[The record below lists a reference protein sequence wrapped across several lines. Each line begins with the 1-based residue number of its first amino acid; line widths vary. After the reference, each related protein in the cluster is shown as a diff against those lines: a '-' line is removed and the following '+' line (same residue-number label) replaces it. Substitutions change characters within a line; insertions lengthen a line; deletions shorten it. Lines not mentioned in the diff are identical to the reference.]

1 MSSQVQIARCVGL
14 LERTARAGDSLVAVV
29 SPTLTNG
36 SMQIIY
42 QNPVQANVVFEA
54 LSNTVSPATTAFRA
68 AVAYVTRE
76 GARRL
81 TQELEARVGA
91 TWRAMPKTLVTCF
104 DFGTTEPAALEYL
117 WDDDF
122 EVRIANLGADG
133 TIRIRSNPSSFH
145 PKVYLADTDSTVRA
159 VVGSANLSRRALSVN
174 TEAVTAVDLDP
185 SDAEAIWSGIVA
197 DSVEL
202 TSELL
207 EAYRDIRPQQRV
219 VPPPDEPPVPPRAS
233 PDALPV
239 YRDVVEDGDVNP
251 AEQQAF
257 WVKVGVPSG
266 GSGNQ
271 LELPRRAQRFF
282 GYSFDDYDN
291 DHHTIGRLVLRVGEA
306 QWNDRQLTW
315 HGNNRMERINLPTPA
330 ESGLAYT
337 HQVVLFRRSGESFE
351 IAVAAPESE
360 RAQRW
365 HEESAA
371 AGTLYRFSDGSDR
384 LCGLI

>member
-1 MSSQVQIARCVGL
+1 
-14 LERTARAGDSLVAVV
+14 
-29 SPTLTNG
+29 
-36 SMQIIY
+36 MQIIY
-42 QNPVQANVVFEA
+42 QNPAQANVVFEV
-54 LSNTVSPATTAFRA
+54 LSNAVSPATTAFRA

-81 TQELEARVGA
+81 VLELADRVGA
-91 TWRAMPKTLVTCF
+91 TWPAMPKTLVTCF

-117 WDDDF
+117 SDNGF

-133 TIRIRSNPSSFH
+133 TIRIMSNPSSFH
-145 PKVYLADTDSTVRA
+145 PKVYLAVNDSTVRA
-159 VVGSANLSRRALSVN
+159 VIGSANLSRRALSVN

-185 SDAEAIWSGIVA
+185 SDAEATWSGIVA

-207 EAYRDIRPQQRV
+207 EAYRDMRSRQRAAR
-219 VPPPDEPPVPPRAS
+219 PPDEPPVPPPAS
-233 PDALPV
+233 PDALEV
-239 YRDVVEDGDVNP
+239 YRSVVEAGYVNP

-257 WVKVGVPSG
+257 WVEVGGPSG

-282 GYSFDDYDN
+282 GYNFEDYDDDY
-291 DHHTIGRLVLRVGEA
+291 HTIGHPVLRVGTA
-306 QWNDRQLTW
+306 QWNDRPLAW
-315 HGNNRMERINLPTPA
+315 HGNNRMERINLPTTTQ
-330 ESGLAYT
+330 SGLEYAN
-337 HQVVLFRRSGESFE
+337 QVVLFQRSGDSFE
-351 IAVAAPESE
+351 IAVATPESA

-365 HEESAA
+365 REESAA
-371 AGTLYRFSDGSDR
+371 AGMLYRFSGGSNR

>member
-1 MSSQVQIARCVGL
+1 M
-14 LERTARAGDSLVAVV
+14 
-29 SPTLTNG
+29 
-36 SMQIIY
+36 
-42 QNPVQANVVFEA
+42 FEA
-54 LSNTVSPATTAFRA
+54 LSNAVSPATTAFRA

-81 TQELEARVGA
+81 VLELADRVGA
-91 TWRAMPKTLVTCF
+91 TWPAMPKTLVTCF

-117 WDDDF
+117 SDNGF

-133 TIRIRSNPSSFH
+133 TIRIMSNPSSFH
-145 PKVYLADTDSTVRA
+145 PKVYLAVNDSTVRA
-159 VVGSANLSRRALSVN
+159 VIGSANLSRRALSVN

-185 SDAEAIWSGIVA
+185 SDAEATWSGIVA

-207 EAYRDIRPQQRV
+207 EAYRDMRPRQRAAR
-219 VPPPDEPPVPPRAS
+219 PPDEPPVPPSAS
-233 PDALPV
+233 PDALEV
-239 YRDVVEDGDVNP
+239 YRDVVEAGEVNP

-257 WVKVGVPSG
+257 WVEVGVPSG

-282 GYSFDDYDN
+282 GYNFDDYDN
-291 DHHTIGRLVLRVGEA
+291 DHHMIGRPVLRVGAA
-306 QWNDRQLTW
+306 QWNDRRLTW
-315 HGNNRMERINLPTPA
+315 HGNNGMERINLPTTTQ
-330 ESGLAYT
+330 SGLEYADR
-337 HQVVLFRRSGESFE
+337 VVLFQRSGDSFE
-351 IAVAAPESE
+351 IAVAAPESA

-365 HEESAA
+365 REESAA
-371 AGTLYRFSDGSDR
+371 AGTLYRFSGGSNR